1 MRASRNETWRQAK
14 GLVQVKFAFLRAFI
28 KSRWIRVFKQKP
40 WEVSSFDPHEILV
53 VNAKLDT
60 VSGYAFDIKGHF
72 IPQSSSWPM
81 PEAYLRWPVRPIF
94 TINHRTD
101 EIMCFL
107 GSSSY
112 YHWLLEDLP
121 AYLRA
126 KVKYPNSQSV
136 HPKLP
141 FRYVRDAL
149 ELTGEVSQEI
159 RVYVE
164 LPKLALAP
172 KSRALFPSRQDVNAL
187 EQFQSRARIQPDTVK
202 KIYVSRRDSG
212 RYPENESEIEQF
224 VRAKGFEVVSLTGLS
239 LAKQISL
246 FSGAEV
252 IIGTHGAGLANIVW
266 SMSGRTRVV
275 EICLP
280 NQPDCF
286 ARLASL
292 KGIELNR
299 VLPLGSGS
307 SWKVDLDLLGRTGM
321 V

>member
-1 MRASRNETWRQAK
+1 MRASRNETWRK
-14 GLVQVKFAFLRAFI
+14 TRGLVQVKFAFFRAFI
-28 KSRWIRVFKQKP
+28 QSRWIRIFRKKT
-40 WEVSSFDPHEILV
+40 WGVSSFDPHEILV

-60 VSGYAFDIKGHF
+60 VSGYAFDVTGSF

-81 PEAYLRWPVRPIF
+81 PEAYLRWPVKPIF
-94 TINHRTD
+94 TTNLRSD
-101 EIMCFL
+101 EIICFL

-126 KVKYPNSQSV
+126 KAKYPNSQSV

-149 ELTGEVSQEI
+149 ELIGEFPQEI
-159 RVYVE
+159 QVYVDV
-164 LPKLALAP
+164 PKLALAP
-172 KSRALFPSRQDVNAL
+172 KSRALAPSRQDVNVL
-187 EQFQSRARIQPDTVK
+187 EQFQSRVRIQPGTVK

-224 VRAKGFEVVSLTGLS
+224 VVAKGFEVISLTGLS

-266 SMSGRTRVV
+266 SMPGRTRVV

-280 NQPDCF
+280 SQPDCF

-299 VLPLGSGS
+299 VLPEESGS
-307 SWKVDLDLLGRTGM
+307 SWKVNLELLGRTSRI
-321 V
+321 